1 MVRDVKNKIV
11 ERIKKEFSSN
21 VDLVIKPIKINSL
34 KTIYVVYLESVSG
47 SDKINDYILKNLTIL
62 NALKKSTLKNIS
74 YLIPAPNTVIIDN
87 YDKIEF
93 YITNG
98 FTIVILNDEVI
109 ALETKSEINRSV
121 PESTTEQAVYGP
133 KDAFTENIQINL
145 GLVKR
150 RIKSHTLKSLAYV
163 VGRKTTTMLNVL
175 YFSDIA
181 SMDNVNEVIKTIKEI
196 DIDGITDSGSLAKFF
211 ELDNNSHFPTVLK
224 TERPDTVA
232 TALLAG
238 KIAILVDTSPFALIL
253 PAFFGDFINPITDNY
268 SIPKN
273 INFLKILRLS
283 CLIFTMVVP
292 GLYIAIINF
301 NPEVIPTSL
310 LINFAIQRSDVP
322 FPTIVEAFIMLL
334 LCEILRE
341 SDFRFPSSYGS
352 AISILGAL
360 IIGEAAVS
368 AGIVSPIMIIVIAF
382 TFITSLIFPEQELN
396 SAIRKWRWIFLLLAT
411 VLGLYGIVLA
421 IIYFLI
427 NITEIT
433 SIKNPYFYPIAPY
446 DKNYLHESLFKVKI
460 SKDTKRSSLLARK
473 NMKKQGRNKV

>member
-98 FTIVILNDEVI
+98 FTI
-109 ALETKSEINRSV
+109 V